1 MTNDDSV
8 SGAVPAAAPASV
20 SAGGTSG
27 DLAGLPYAL
36 GTYFIWGLYPL
47 YFKLLE
53 SAPPF
58 EVMAQRVIWS
68 LPLCLGILYF
78 RKEIREFLG
87 VFRDKKAMR
96 LLILS
101 SLLIGSNWLLY
112 IYAVFTGHV
121 MAASLGYYLNPLMN
135 VVLATLFLGE
145 RLSRL
150 QLLAVCVAGA
160 GVATLLVG
168 ALDTLWISVLLATSF
183 SFYGLLRKIVPVSSL
198 PSLAVET
205 TVLMPL
211 AMLVSIYY
219 IGVGDGRGFGSDGWM
234 TGLMIASGVVTA
246 LPLLS
251 FATAARLMNYTTL
264 GFVQYLTPTLL
275 FFLSLF
281 VFHEP
286 LKPVQLFCFAL
297 IWTSIAIFSFDMWR
311 KRKRALAG

>member
-1 MTNDDSV
+1 VTEQSDPS
-8 SGAVPAAAPASV
+8 AAAPN
-20 SAGGTSG
+20 G

-47 YFKLLE
+47 FFKLLE
-53 SAPPF
+53 DAPPF
-58 EVMAQRVIWS
+58 EVMVQRVIWS

-78 RKEIREFLG
+78 RKQLGEFFG
-87 VFRDKKAMR
+87 VFRNPKALR
-96 LLILS
+96 ILVMS
-101 SLLIGSNWLLY
+101 SLLIGCNWLLY

-121 MAASLGYYLNPLMN
+121 IAASLGYYLNPLMN

-150 QLLAVCVAGA
+150 QLVAVCVAA
-160 GVATLLVG
+160 VGVATLLAG
-168 ALDTLWISVLLATSF
+168 ALDTLWISGILATSF
-183 SFYGLLRKIVPVSSL
+183 AFYGLLRKIVPVSSL

-205 TVLMPL
+205 TVLMPI
-211 AMLVSIYY
+211 AMLVGIYY
-219 IGVGDGRGFGSDGWM
+219 IGIGDGRGFGSSGWI
-234 TGLMIASGVVTA
+234 TFLMIASGAVTA

-264 GFVQYLTPTLL
+264 GFVQYMTPTLL
-275 FFLSLF
+275 FLLGLF

-297 IWTSIAIFSFDMWR
+297 IWTSIAIFSYDMWR
-311 KRKRALAG
+311 KRKRALTV